1 MNTDGKKNIYNTFA
15 GVASALGY
23 SEIHGTIIAA
33 LLPKK
38 KPVSLDEISKMTG
51 YSLSSIS
58 LSIDLLELLGIA
70 RKIKNTGDRKIYV
83 QLEGDVIEVL
93 KTVFLLK
100 IKKSIASVESD
111 MRKIKFESADAET
124 REIIKKLYYELARFK
139 KYVDKLAK
147 VKV

>member
-124 REIIKKLYYELARFK
+124 REIIKKLDYELARFK